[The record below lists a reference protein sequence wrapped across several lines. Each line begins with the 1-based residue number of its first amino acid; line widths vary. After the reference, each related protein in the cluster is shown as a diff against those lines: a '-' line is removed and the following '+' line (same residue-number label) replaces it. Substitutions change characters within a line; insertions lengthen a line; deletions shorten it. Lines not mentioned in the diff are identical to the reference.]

1 MPTFVFYSH
10 SDYSDVWPILFGQ
23 CHKYLFG
30 YKKVLITNK
39 GEAPSD
45 WVTVHYDEGQKY
57 QLRVCSG
64 LEQIT
69 DDIIVFHHEDMIL
82 YDKIDNSAIE
92 DFAKIVEPYYLF
104 IGSVFIRLL
113 RGGNDSNTRPAEATK
128 RLIFCDESCYQ
139 IQPTIC
145 KRKDLLALY
154 YATKGTTI
162 WAFEE
167 NTKQM
172 GYHLGFKG
180 LMAYQE
186 TDKKRGQAHW
196 DSKVYPFIATAVVKG
211 KWNISE
217 YPELSQLL
225 SEYGIDPTIRG
236 TR

>member
-23 CHKYLFG
+23 CKKYLFG
-30 YKKVLITNK
+30 YKKVLMTNK

-45 WVTVHYDEGQKY
+45 WVTVHYDESKPY
-57 QLRVCSG
+57 QQRVLEG
-64 LEQIT
+64 LSKLE

-92 DFAKIVEPYYLF
+92 GFVKRVQNSYKHRGTF
-104 IGSVFIRLL
+104 IKLL
-113 RGGNDSNTRPAEATK
+113 RGGDAPYHRIDPN
-128 RLIFCDESCYQ
+128 LIIGWGGHYT

-145 KRKDLLALY
+145 NRSNLMKIYSETPGESIWTFEVNALSMWN
-154 YATKGTTI
+154 TQR
-162 WAFEE
+162 FE
-167 NTKQM
+167 
-172 GYHLGFKG
+172 G
-180 LMAYQE
+180 LMAYRE
-186 TDKKRGQAHW
+186 DDKKRGQAHW
-196 DSKVYPFIATAVVKG
+196 DSKSYPYIATAIVKG